1 MAGSHREEEREA
13 PRKVKQELP
22 KALNEDVKAVAKDF
36 RSIAGDAS
44 PMLRTYLKKV
54 RLSAG
59 EGNRLMIVAPDEMSA
74 GVLGTEAHKEELERL
89 IEEKIGKTVELEVR
103 QVENGGRFEDS
114 FVDIEKLIHMEITVE
129 D

>member
-1 MAGSHREEEREA
+1 M
-13 PRKVKQELP
+13 KQELP

-44 PMLRTYLKKV
+44 PMLRTYLKRV

-74 GVLGTEAHKEELERL
+74 GVLAQRPTKKSL
-89 IEEKIGKTVELEVR
+89 K
-103 QVENGGRFEDS
+103 D
-114 FVDIEKLIHMEITVE
+114 
-129 D
+129 